1 MKIKGLMTFALLVMA
16 MSASAQVQLL
26 FFDGGRHVIE
36 RNKKLYWM
44 DAGDE
49 DPCFDIVNYKKAG
62 NKETFTLKRKEKEND
77 GSPATYNATLIVDGD
92 KTVELNVSGKGS
104 YGAQKFSGK
113 VRNTSGD
120 DYEDD
125 RLKKYFNGLAGNP
138 TTDASMPVG
147 NGKMNAPTSV
157 KDVKEQGAKGTADKV
172 KDAAKG
178 AFGKVKG
185 VFGKKKK

>member
-1 MKIKGLMTFALLVMA
+1 
-16 MSASAQVQLL
+16 
-26 FFDGGRHVIE
+26 
-36 RNKKLYWM
+36 M

-104 YGAQKFSGK
+104 YGVQKFSGK
-113 VRNTSGD
+113 VRNTSGS

-147 NGKMNAPTSV
+147 KGKMNAPTSV

-172 KDAAKG
+172 TDAAKG

>member
-1 MKIKGLMTFALLVMA
+1 M
-16 MSASAQVQLL
+16 
-26 FFDGGRHVIE
+26 
-36 RNKKLYWM
+36 
-44 DAGDE
+44 
-49 DPCFDIVNYKKAG
+49 NYKKAG

-92 KTVELNVSGKGS
+92 KTVEQNVSGKGS
-104 YGAQKFSGK
+104 YGVQKFTGK

-147 NGKMNAPTSV
+147 KGKMNVPTSV

>member
-1 MKIKGLMTFALLVMA
+1 
-16 MSASAQVQLL
+16 
-26 FFDGGRHVIE
+26 
-36 RNKKLYWM
+36 M

-49 DPCFDIVNYKKAG
+49 DSCFDIVNYKKAG

-104 YGAQKFSGK
+104 YGVQKFSGK
-113 VRNTSGD
+113 VRNTSGS

-147 NGKMNAPTSV
+147 KGKMNAPTSV
-157 KDVKEQGAKGTADKV
+157 KDVKEQGAKGTAYKV

>member
-49 DPCFDIVNYKKAG
+49 DPCFDIVNYKKTG
-62 NKETFTLKRKEKEND
+62 NKETFTLKRKENEND

-92 KTVELNVSGKGS
+92 KTVELNISGKGS
-104 YGAQKFSGK
+104 YGVQKFSGK
-113 VRNTSGD
+113 VSNTSGS

-125 RLKKYFNGLAGNP
+125 RLKKYFNELAGNP

-157 KDVKEQGAKGTADKV
+157 NDVKEQDAKGTADKV
-172 KDAAKG
+172 KDAAKD

-185 VFGKKKK
+185 LFGKKKK

>member
-104 YGAQKFSGK
+104 YGVQKFSGK

-185 VFGKKKK
+185 VLGKKKK